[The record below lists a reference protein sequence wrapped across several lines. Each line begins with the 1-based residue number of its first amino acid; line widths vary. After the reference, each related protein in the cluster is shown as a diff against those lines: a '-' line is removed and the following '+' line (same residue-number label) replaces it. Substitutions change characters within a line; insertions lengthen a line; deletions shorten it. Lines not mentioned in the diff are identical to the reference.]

1 MFVFV
6 HIPPVVWVSLT
17 YLRKK
22 STAYFF
28 WPTLYQL
35 SCVRRPCAMQL
46 PQMPSVYSAELVNLI
61 RAMLNKSAD
70 KRPSVNR
77 VLRDPY
83 IKRNIAL
90 FLEETRSRYLVII
103 QLLHPFNSLFSRTT
117 WVSRCQRGKTS
128 LGLNEARGDGVLG
141 CCGISWTICKQSA
154 PRCRQITTPTVQ
166 HLITQVLQAGCS
178 SWRPTNCVNARKAEL
193 SSFCL
198 RILPLQLWC
207 FWEGHF
213 VTAAICWG
221 FHEHL
226 SMTPYPGNKYRLSL
240 IDPHDKI
247 VL

>member
-1 MFVFV
+1 
-6 HIPPVVWVSLT
+6 
-17 YLRKK
+17 
-22 STAYFF
+22 
-28 WPTLYQL
+28 
-35 SCVRRPCAMQL
+35 MQL

-128 LGLNEARGDGVLG
+128 LGLNEAGDDGVLG

-154 PRCRQITTPTVQ
+154 PRSRQITTPTVQ

-226 SMTPYPGNKYRLSL
+226 SMTSYPGNKYRLSL
-240 IDPHDKI
+240 IDLRDKI